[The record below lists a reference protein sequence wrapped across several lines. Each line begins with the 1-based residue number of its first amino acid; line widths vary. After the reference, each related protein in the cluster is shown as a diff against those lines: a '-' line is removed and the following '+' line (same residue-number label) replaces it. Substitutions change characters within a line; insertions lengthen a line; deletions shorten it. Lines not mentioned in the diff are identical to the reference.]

1 MLALTP
7 VDLNSV
13 AVIGASCGDIA
24 VGVGAT
30 LMEIASD
37 KRDLVVHALVL
48 TDGGTE
54 REVEE
59 KNALITLCPSVDV
72 RLTVADLPGGQ
83 LQDHRRQVKQLL
95 SEFRRDCEP
104 DMVFGPHGS
113 DRDEDH
119 RFLAEL
125 IPTEFRDHLILG
137 YEVLQSDSDL
147 LRPSLYL
154 PIPTETAHEKA
165 RLLTQCY
172 PSQSR
177 RLWFDDEA
185 FVGLMRVRG
194 VQCKA
199 RYAEAFAVEKAV
211 SDFVSGYSVN

>member
-13 AVIGASCGDIA
+13 AVIGAARGDIA

-37 KRDLVVHALVL
+37 KPDLVVHALVL
-48 TDGGTE
+48 AGGGTE

-59 KNALITLCPSVDV
+59 KNAFITLCPSVDV

-147 LRPSLYL
+147 LHPSLYL

-165 RLLTQCY
+165 RLLTECY